1 MRPLATANGY
11 NLVTKSTK
19 YNGLYFYAHNIYTPR
34 GQACQNVGLQQ
45 KHPVYGANLLSKGGF
60 TKRFFADIIYIT

>member
-34 GQACQNVGLQQ
+34 DRLAKMWACS
-45 KHPVYGANLLSKGGF
+45 KKRPVYGANLLSKGGF

>member
-1 MRPLATANGY
+1 MPTIFIPHGDRLA
-11 NLVTKSTK
+11 
-19 YNGLYFYAHNIYTPR
+19 
-34 GQACQNVGLQQ
+34 QMWACSK